1 MWGVNPLKDLD
12 CPRGVMETL
21 PMKRLTAAFSALVL
35 TSSLLMNSANAELTG
50 GTWTLTTE
58 SVTLNL
64 RGVSPYVEKTAAGLD
79 RIWFASP
86 DALPDPVMVVDCNE
100 SGSCA
105 RQTLASRFGSDAT
118 FVTLKDGTRKV
129 FFVEQ
134 APSGKKIRFATV
146 TGNTLAH
153 GSVSDLNVAGASVPQ
168 NERAWGVPDSVVL
181 PDGRV
186 RVYWVLAD
194 QATAKPGLPESVVS
208 ATSTDA
214 TATTFVRDPGA
225 RLTGGYVDTDIL
237 RAVDGDWVM
246 MVSTGPGAGTQY
258 LYMATSKDGL
268 SWDVL
273 PNPISTNSESAL
285 DPTGYETGTNTWR
298 IYYASAAPGKRTDE
312 NYILKRATLSWMA
325 SVATPTPTP
334 TPVATATP
342 TPTPTPTPSETA
354 SATPTP
360 TPTPTVVATVKP
372 AAKKTTI
379 TCVKG
384 KKTKKV
390 TAVKPKCPKG
400 YKKR

>member
-1 MWGVNPLKDLD
+1 
-12 CPRGVMETL
+12 
-21 PMKRLTAAFSALVL
+21 MKRLIAIFSAVVL
-35 TSSLLMNSANAELTG
+35 GSTLLMSSADADQTG
-50 GTWTLTTE
+50 GTWTFTPE
-58 SVTLNL
+58 SINLNL
-64 RGVSPYVEKTAAGLD
+64 RGVSPYVEKTASGLD

-100 SGSCA
+100 AGSCA

-129 FFVEQ
+129 FFVEMG
-134 APSGKKIRFATV
+134 PGGKKIRFATV

-153 GSVSDLNVAGASVPQ
+153 GAISDLNVAGSSVPQ

-214 TATTFVRDPGA
+214 TASSFVRDAGT

-237 RAVDGDWVM
+237 RATDGDWLM

-268 SWDVL
+268 AWDVL
-273 PNPISTNSESAL
+273 PNAISSNSESAL

-312 NYILKRATLSWMA
+312 NYILKRATLTWKA
-325 SVATPTPTP
+325 PVATPTPTPTP

-342 TPTPTPTPSETA
+342 TPTPTETPV
-354 SATPTP
+354 PTP
-360 TPTPTVVATVKP
+360 TPSATVVATVKP

-379 TCVKG
+379 RCVKG
-384 KKTKKV
+384 KTSKKV
-390 TAVKPKCPKG
+390 TAVNPKCPAG
-400 YKKR
+400 YKKK

>member
-1 MWGVNPLKDLD
+1 
-12 CPRGVMETL
+12 
-21 PMKRLTAAFSALVL
+21 MKRLIALFSAVVL
-35 TSSLLMNSANAELTG
+35 SSTLLMSLANANQTG
-50 GTWTLTTE
+50 GTWTFTPE
-58 SVTLNL
+58 NINLNL
-64 RGVSPYVEKTAAGLD
+64 RGVSPYVEKTASGLD

-100 SGSCA
+100 AGSCV

-129 FFVEQ
+129 FFVEMG
-134 APSGKKIRFATV
+134 PGGKKIRFATV

-153 GSVSDLNVAGASVPQ
+153 GAISDLNVAGSSVPQ

-194 QATAKPGLPESVVS
+194 QATTKPGLPESVVS

-214 TATTFVRDPGA
+214 TASSFVRDAGT

-237 RAVDGDWVM
+237 RTTDGDWLM

-268 SWDVL
+268 AWDVL
-273 PNPISTNSESAL
+273 PNAISSNSESAL

-312 NYILKRATLSWMA
+312 NYILKRATLTWKA
-325 SVATPTPTP
+325 PVATPTPTPTP

-342 TPTPTPTPSETA
+342 TPTPTETPV
-354 SATPTP
+354 PTP
-360 TPTPTVVATVKP
+360 TPSATVVATVKP

-384 KKTKKV
+384 KTSKKV
-390 TAVKPKCPKG
+390 TAVNPKCPAG
-400 YKKR
+400 YKKK

>member
-1 MWGVNPLKDLD
+1 
-12 CPRGVMETL
+12 
-21 PMKRLTAAFSALVL
+21 MKRLIALFSAVVL
-35 TSSLLMNSANAELTG
+35 SSTLLMSLANANQTG
-50 GTWTLTTE
+50 GTWTFTPE
-58 SVTLNL
+58 NINLNL
-64 RGVSPYVEKTAAGLD
+64 RGVSPYVEKTASGLD

-100 SGSCA
+100 AGSCV

-129 FFVEQ
+129 FFVEMG
-134 APSGKKIRFATV
+134 PGGKKIRFATV

-153 GSVSDLNVAGASVPQ
+153 GAVSDLNVAGSSVPQ

-214 TATTFVRDPGA
+214 TASSFVRDAGT

-237 RAVDGDWVM
+237 RATDGDWLM

-268 SWDVL
+268 AWDVL
-273 PNPISTNSESAL
+273 PNAISSNSESAL

-312 NYILKRATLSWMA
+312 NYILKRATLTWKA
-325 SVATPTPTP
+325 PVATPTPTPTP

-342 TPTPTPTPSETA
+342 TPTPTETPV
-354 SATPTP
+354 PTP
-360 TPTPTVVATVKP
+360 TPSATVVATVKP
-372 AAKKTTI
+372 AAKKKTI

-384 KKTKKV
+384 KTSKKV
-390 TAVKPKCPKG
+390 TAVNPKCPAG
-400 YKKR
+400 YKKK

>member
-1 MWGVNPLKDLD
+1 
-12 CPRGVMETL
+12 
-21 PMKRLTAAFSALVL
+21 MKRLIALFSAVVL
-35 TSSLLMNSANAELTG
+35 SSTLLMSLANANQTG
-50 GTWTLTTE
+50 GTWTFTPE
-58 SVTLNL
+58 NINLNL
-64 RGVSPYVEKTAAGLD
+64 RGVSPYVEKTASGLD

-100 SGSCA
+100 AGSCV

-129 FFVEQ
+129 FFVEMG
-134 APSGKKIRFATV
+134 PGGKKIRFATV

-153 GSVSDLNVAGASVPQ
+153 GAISDLNVAGSSVPQ

-214 TATTFVRDPGA
+214 TASSFVRDAGT

-237 RAVDGDWVM
+237 RATDGDWLM

-268 SWDVL
+268 AWDVL
-273 PNPISTNSESAL
+273 PNAISSNSESAL

-312 NYILKRATLSWMA
+312 NYILKRATLTWKA
-325 SVATPTPTP
+325 SVATPTPTPTP

-342 TPTPTPTPSETA
+342 TPTPTETPA
-354 SATPTP
+354 PTP
-360 TPTPTVVATVKP
+360 TPSATVVATVKP

-384 KKTKKV
+384 KTSKKV
-390 TAVKPKCPKG
+390 TAVNPKCPAG
-400 YKKR
+400 YKKK

>member
-1 MWGVNPLKDLD
+1 
-12 CPRGVMETL
+12 METF
-21 PMKRLTAAFSALVL
+21 PMKRLIAAFSALVL
-35 TSSLLMNSANAELTG
+35 SSSFLMNTASADLSG

-64 RGVSPYVEKTAAGLD
+64 RGVSPFVEKTAAGLD

-129 FFVEQ
+129 FFVEMG
-134 APSGKKIRFATV
+134 PGGKKIRFATV
-146 TGNTLAH
+146 SGNTLAH
-153 GSVSDLNVAGASVPQ
+153 GSVSDLNVAGSSVPQ

-214 TATTFVRDPGA
+214 TATSFVRDPGT

-273 PNPISTNSESAL
+273 PNPISTSSESAL

-312 NYILKRATLSWMA
+312 NYILKRATLSWKEA
-325 SVATPTPTP
+325 AATPTPTP

-342 TPTPTPTPSETA
+342 TPTPTPSETA
-354 SATPTP
+354 AATPTP

-400 YKKR
+400 YKKK

>member
-1 MWGVNPLKDLD
+1 
-12 CPRGVMETL
+12 
-21 PMKRLTAAFSALVL
+21 MKRLIALFSAVVL
-35 TSSLLMNSANAELTG
+35 SSTLLMSLANANQTD
-50 GTWTLTTE
+50 GTWTFTPE
-58 SVTLNL
+58 NINLNL
-64 RGVSPYVEKTAAGLD
+64 RGVSPYVEKTASGLD

-100 SGSCA
+100 AGSCV

-129 FFVEQ
+129 FFVEMG
-134 APSGKKIRFATV
+134 PGGKKIRFATV

-153 GSVSDLNVAGASVPQ
+153 GAISDLNVAGSSVPQ

-214 TATTFVRDPGA
+214 TASSFVRDAGT

-237 RAVDGDWVM
+237 RATDGDWLM

-268 SWDVL
+268 AWDVL
-273 PNPISTNSESAL
+273 PNAISSNSESAL

-312 NYILKRATLSWMA
+312 NYILKRATLTWKA
-325 SVATPTPTP
+325 PVATPTPTPTP

-342 TPTPTPTPSETA
+342 TPTPTETPV
-354 SATPTP
+354 PTP
-360 TPTPTVVATVKP
+360 TPSATVVATVKP

-384 KKTKKV
+384 KTSKKV
-390 TAVKPKCPKG
+390 TAVNPKCPAG
-400 YKKR
+400 YKKK

>member
-1 MWGVNPLKDLD
+1 
-12 CPRGVMETL
+12 
-21 PMKRLTAAFSALVL
+21 MKRLIALFSAVVL
-35 TSSLLMNSANAELTG
+35 SSTLLMSLANANQTG
-50 GTWTLTTE
+50 GTWTFTPE
-58 SVTLNL
+58 NINLNL
-64 RGVSPYVEKTAAGLD
+64 RGVSPYVEKTASGLD

-100 SGSCA
+100 AGSCV

-129 FFVEQ
+129 FFVEMG
-134 APSGKKIRFATV
+134 PGGKKIRFATV

-153 GSVSDLNVAGASVPQ
+153 GAISDLNVAGSSVPQ

-214 TATTFVRDPGA
+214 TASSFVRDAGT

-237 RAVDGDWVM
+237 RATDGDWLM

-268 SWDVL
+268 AWDVL
-273 PNPISTNSESAL
+273 PNAISSNSESAL

-312 NYILKRATLSWMA
+312 NYILKRATLTWKA
-325 SVATPTPTP
+325 SVATPTPTPTP

-342 TPTPTPTPSETA
+342 TPTPTETPV
-354 SATPTP
+354 PTP
-360 TPTPTVVATVKP
+360 TPSATVVATVKP

-379 TCVKG
+379 RCVKG
-384 KKTKKV
+384 KTSKKV
-390 TAVKPKCPKG
+390 TAVNPKCPAG
-400 YKKR
+400 YKKK

>member
-12 CPRGVMETL
+12 CPRGVMETF
-21 PMKRLTAAFSALVL
+21 PMKRLIAAFSALVL

-312 NYILKRATLSWMA
+312 NYILKRATLSWKA

>member
-1 MWGVNPLKDLD
+1 MRGINPLKDLD

-312 NYILKRATLSWMA
+312 NYILKRATLSWKA

-390 TAVKPKCPKG
+390 TAIKPKCPKG

>member
-1 MWGVNPLKDLD
+1 
-12 CPRGVMETL
+12 
-21 PMKRLTAAFSALVL
+21 MKRLIALFSAVVL
-35 TSSLLMNSANAELTG
+35 SSTLLMSLANANQTD
-50 GTWTLTTE
+50 GTWTFTPE
-58 SVTLNL
+58 NINLNL
-64 RGVSPYVEKTAAGLD
+64 RGVSPYVEKTASGLD

-100 SGSCA
+100 AGSCV

-129 FFVEQ
+129 FFVEMG
-134 APSGKKIRFATV
+134 PGGKKIRFATV

-153 GSVSDLNVAGASVPQ
+153 GAISDLNVAGSSVPQ

-214 TATTFVRDPGA
+214 TASSFVRDAGT

-237 RAVDGDWVM
+237 RATDGDWLM

-268 SWDVL
+268 AWDVL
-273 PNPISTNSESAL
+273 PNAISSNSESAL

-312 NYILKRATLSWMA
+312 NYILKRATLTWKA
-325 SVATPTPTP
+325 SVATPTPTPTP

-342 TPTPTPTPSETA
+342 TPTPTETPV
-354 SATPTP
+354 PTP
-360 TPTPTVVATVKP
+360 TPSATVVATVKP

-379 TCVKG
+379 RCVKG
-384 KKTKKV
+384 KTSKKV
-390 TAVKPKCPKG
+390 TAVNPKCPAG
-400 YKKR
+400 YKKK

>member
-1 MWGVNPLKDLD
+1 
-12 CPRGVMETL
+12 METL

-285 DPTGYETGTNTWR
+285 DPTGFETGTNTWR

-312 NYILKRATLSWMA
+312 NYILKRATLSWKA

>member
-1 MWGVNPLKDLD
+1 
-12 CPRGVMETL
+12 
-21 PMKRLTAAFSALVL
+21 MKRLIALFSAVVL
-35 TSSLLMNSANAELTG
+35 SSTLLMSLANANQTG
-50 GTWTLTTE
+50 GTWTFTPE
-58 SVTLNL
+58 NINLNL
-64 RGVSPYVEKTAAGLD
+64 RGVSPYVEKTASGLD

-100 SGSCA
+100 AGSCV

-129 FFVEQ
+129 FFVEMG
-134 APSGKKIRFATV
+134 PGGKKIRFATV

-153 GSVSDLNVAGASVPQ
+153 GAISDLNVAGSSVPQ

-214 TATTFVRDPGA
+214 TASSFVRDAGT

-237 RAVDGDWVM
+237 RATDGDWLM

-268 SWDVL
+268 AWDVL
-273 PNPISTNSESAL
+273 PNAISSNSESAL

-312 NYILKRATLSWMA
+312 NYILKRATLTWKA
-325 SVATPTPTP
+325 PVAIPTPTPTP

-342 TPTPTPTPSETA
+342 TPTPTETPV
-354 SATPTP
+354 PTP
-360 TPTPTVVATVKP
+360 TPSATVVATVKP

-384 KKTKKV
+384 KTSKKV
-390 TAVKPKCPKG
+390 TAVKPKCPAG
-400 YKKR
+400 YKKK

>member
-12 CPRGVMETL
+12 CPRGVMETI
-21 PMKRLTAAFSALVL
+21 PMKRLIAAFSALVL

>member
-1 MWGVNPLKDLD
+1 MRGINPLKDLD
-12 CPRGVMETL
+12 CPRGVMETF
-21 PMKRLTAAFSALVL
+21 PMKRLIAAFSALVL

-312 NYILKRATLSWMA
+312 NYILKRATLSWKA

>member
-1 MWGVNPLKDLD
+1 MRGINPLKDLD

-298 IYYASAAPGKRTDE
+298 IYYASATPGKRTDE

-390 TAVKPKCPKG
+390 TAIKPKCPKG

>member
-1 MWGVNPLKDLD
+1 
-12 CPRGVMETL
+12 
-21 PMKRLTAAFSALVL
+21 MKRLIALFSAVVL
-35 TSSLLMNSANAELTG
+35 SSTLLMSLANANQTG
-50 GTWTLTTE
+50 GTWTFTPE
-58 SVTLNL
+58 NINLNL
-64 RGVSPYVEKTAAGLD
+64 RGVSPYVEKTASGLD

-100 SGSCA
+100 AGSCV

-129 FFVEQ
+129 FFVEMG
-134 APSGKKIRFATV
+134 PGGKKIRFATV

-153 GSVSDLNVAGASVPQ
+153 GAISDLNVAGSSVPQ

-214 TATTFVRDPGA
+214 TASSFVRDAGT

-237 RAVDGDWVM
+237 RATDGDWLM

-268 SWDVL
+268 AWDVL
-273 PNPISTNSESAL
+273 PNAISSNSESAL

-312 NYILKRATLSWMA
+312 NYILKRATLTWKA
-325 SVATPTPTP
+325 PVATPTPTPTP

-342 TPTPTPTPSETA
+342 TPTPTETPV
-354 SATPTP
+354 PTP
-360 TPTPTVVATVKP
+360 TPSATVVATVKP

-384 KKTKKV
+384 KTSKKV
-390 TAVKPKCPKG
+390 TAVKPKCPAG
-400 YKKR
+400 YKKKSIS

>member
-1 MWGVNPLKDLD
+1 MRGINPLKDLD

-21 PMKRLTAAFSALVL
+21 PMKRLIAAFSALVL

-312 NYILKRATLSWMA
+312 NYILKRATLSWKA

-360 TPTPTVVATVKP
+360 TPTVVATVKP

-390 TAVKPKCPKG
+390 TAIKPKCPKG

>member
-1 MWGVNPLKDLD
+1 MRGINPLKDLD

-58 SVTLNL
+58 SVTLNI

-246 MVSTGPGAGTQY
+246 MVSTGPGAGTQF

-298 IYYASAAPGKRTDE
+298 IYYASAAPGKRTDA

-360 TPTPTVVATVKP
+360 TPTPTLVETVKP
-372 AAKKTTI
+372 AAKKNTI

-390 TAVKPKCPKG
+390 TAVKPKCPKD

>member
-1 MWGVNPLKDLD
+1 
-12 CPRGVMETL
+12 
-21 PMKRLTAAFSALVL
+21 MKRLIAVFSALL
-35 TSSLLMNSANAELTG
+35 LSSSLLMNTADADQTG
-50 GTWTLTTE
+50 GTWTFTSE
-58 SVTLNL
+58 SINLNL
-64 RGVSPYVEKTAAGLD
+64 RGVSPFVEKTAAGLD

-100 SGSCA
+100 AGSCV

-129 FFVEQ
+129 FFVEMG
-134 APSGKKIRFATV
+134 PGGKKIRFATV
-146 TGNTLAH
+146 AGNTLAH
-153 GSVSDLNVAGASVPQ
+153 GAVSDLNVAGSSVPQ

-214 TATTFVRDPGA
+214 TASSFVRDPGT

-237 RAVDGDWVM
+237 RATDGDWLM

-268 SWDVL
+268 AWDVL
-273 PNPISTNSESAL
+273 PNAISSNSESAL

-312 NYILKRATLSWMA
+312 NYILKRATLTWKA
-325 SVATPTPTP
+325 PVATPTPTP
-334 TPVATATP
+334 TPVATQTATP
-342 TPTPTPTPSETA
+342 TPTPTPVVTA
-354 SATPTP
+354 

-372 AAKKTTI
+372 VAKKTMI

-384 KKTKKV
+384 KLTKKV
-390 TAVKPKCPKG
+390 TAIKPKCPAG
-400 YKKR
+400 YKKK

>member
-1 MWGVNPLKDLD
+1 MRGINPLKDLD
-12 CPRGVMETL
+12 CPRGVMETF
-21 PMKRLTAAFSALVL
+21 PMKRLIAAFSALVL

-153 GSVSDLNVAGASVPQ
+153 GSVSDLNVAGSSVPQ

>member
-1 MWGVNPLKDLD
+1 MRGINPLKDLD

-86 DALPDPVMVVDCNE
+86 DALPDPVMAVDCNE

-273 PNPISTNSESAL
+273 PNPISTSSESAL

-312 NYILKRATLSWMA
+312 NYILKRATLSWKE
-325 SVATPTPTP
+325 SVVAPTPTP

-342 TPTPTPTPSETA
+342 TPTPTPSPSETA
-354 SATPTP
+354 SATP

>member
-1 MWGVNPLKDLD
+1 
-12 CPRGVMETL
+12 
-21 PMKRLTAAFSALVL
+21 MKRLIALFSAVVL
-35 TSSLLMNSANAELTG
+35 SSTLLMSLANANQTG
-50 GTWTLTTE
+50 GTWTFTPE
-58 SVTLNL
+58 NINLNL
-64 RGVSPYVEKTAAGLD
+64 RGVSPYVEKTASGLD

-100 SGSCA
+100 AGSCV

-129 FFVEQ
+129 FFVEMG
-134 APSGKKIRFATV
+134 PGGKKIRFATV

-153 GSVSDLNVAGASVPQ
+153 GAISDLNVAGSSVQQ

-214 TATTFVRDPGA
+214 TASSFVRDAGT

-237 RAVDGDWVM
+237 RATDGDWLM

-268 SWDVL
+268 AWDVL
-273 PNPISTNSESAL
+273 PNAISSNSESAL

-312 NYILKRATLSWMA
+312 NYILKRATLTWKA
-325 SVATPTPTP
+325 SVATPTPTPTP

-342 TPTPTPTPSETA
+342 TPTPTETPV
-354 SATPTP
+354 PTP
-360 TPTPTVVATVKP
+360 TPSATVVATVKP

-384 KKTKKV
+384 KTTKKV
-390 TAVKPKCPKG
+390 TAVNPKCPAG
-400 YKKR
+400 YKKK

>member
-1 MWGVNPLKDLD
+1 VRGINPLKDLD

-246 MVSTGPGAGTQY
+246 MVSTGPGAGTQF

-298 IYYASAAPGKRTDE
+298 IYYASATPGKRTDE

>member
-1 MWGVNPLKDLD
+1 
-12 CPRGVMETL
+12 
-21 PMKRLTAAFSALVL
+21 MKRLIALFSAVVL
-35 TSSLLMNSANAELTG
+35 SSTLLMSLANANQTG
-50 GTWTLTTE
+50 GTWTFTPE
-58 SVTLNL
+58 NINLNL
-64 RGVSPYVEKTAAGLD
+64 RGVSPYVEKTASGLD

-100 SGSCA
+100 AGSCV

-129 FFVEQ
+129 FFVEMG
-134 APSGKKIRFATV
+134 PGGKKIRFATV

-153 GSVSDLNVAGASVPQ
+153 GAISDLNVAGSSVPQ

-214 TATTFVRDPGA
+214 TASSFVRDAGT

-237 RAVDGDWVM
+237 RATDGDWLM

-268 SWDVL
+268 AWDVL
-273 PNPISTNSESAL
+273 PNAISSNSESAL

-312 NYILKRATLSWMA
+312 NYILKRATLTWKA
-325 SVATPTPTP
+325 PVATPTPTPTP

-342 TPTPTPTPSETA
+342 TPTPTETPV
-354 SATPTP
+354 PTP
-360 TPTPTVVATVKP
+360 TPSATVVATVKP
-372 AAKKTTI
+372 VVKKTTI

-384 KKTKKV
+384 KTSKKV
-390 TAVKPKCPKG
+390 TAVNPKCPAG
-400 YKKR
+400 YKKK

>member
-1 MWGVNPLKDLD
+1 
-12 CPRGVMETL
+12 
-21 PMKRLTAAFSALVL
+21 MKRLIALFSAVVL
-35 TSSLLMNSANAELTG
+35 SSTLLMSLANANQTG
-50 GTWTLTTE
+50 GTWTFTPE
-58 SVTLNL
+58 NINLNL
-64 RGVSPYVEKTAAGLD
+64 RGVSPYVEKTASGLD

-100 SGSCA
+100 AGSCV

-129 FFVEQ
+129 FFVEMG
-134 APSGKKIRFATV
+134 PGGKKIRFATV

-153 GSVSDLNVAGASVPQ
+153 GAISDLNVAGSSVPQ

-214 TATTFVRDPGA
+214 TASSFVRDAGT

-237 RAVDGDWVM
+237 RAPDGDWLM

-268 SWDVL
+268 AWDVL
-273 PNPISTNSESAL
+273 PNAISSNSESAL

-312 NYILKRATLSWMA
+312 NYILKRATLTWKA
-325 SVATPTPTP
+325 PVATPTPTPTP

-342 TPTPTPTPSETA
+342 TPTPTETPV
-354 SATPTP
+354 PTP
-360 TPTPTVVATVKP
+360 TPSATVVATVKP

-379 TCVKG
+379 RCVKG
-384 KKTKKV
+384 KTSKKV
-390 TAVKPKCPKG
+390 TAVNPKCPAG
-400 YKKR
+400 YKKK

>member
-1 MWGVNPLKDLD
+1 
-12 CPRGVMETL
+12 
-21 PMKRLTAAFSALVL
+21 MKRLIALFSAVVL
-35 TSSLLMNSANAELTG
+35 SSTLLMSLANANQTG
-50 GTWTLTTE
+50 GTWTFTPE
-58 SVTLNL
+58 NINLNL
-64 RGVSPYVEKTAAGLD
+64 RGVSPYVEKTASGLD

-100 SGSCA
+100 AGSCV

-129 FFVEQ
+129 FFVEMG
-134 APSGKKIRFATV
+134 PGGKKIRFATV

-153 GSVSDLNVAGASVPQ
+153 GAVSDLNVAGSSVPQ

-214 TATTFVRDPGA
+214 TASSFVRDAGT

-237 RAVDGDWVM
+237 RATDGDWLM

-268 SWDVL
+268 AWDVL
-273 PNPISTNSESAL
+273 PNAISSNSESAL

-312 NYILKRATLSWMA
+312 NYILKRATLTWKA
-325 SVATPTPTP
+325 PVATPTPTPTP

-342 TPTPTPTPSETA
+342 TPTPTETPV
-354 SATPTP
+354 PTP
-360 TPTPTVVATVKP
+360 TPSATVVATVKP

-384 KKTKKV
+384 KTSKKV
-390 TAVKPKCPKG
+390 TAVNPKCPAG
-400 YKKR
+400 YKKK

>member
-1 MWGVNPLKDLD
+1 MRGINPLKDLD
-12 CPRGVMETL
+12 CPRGVMETFT
-21 PMKRLTAAFSALVL
+21 MKRLIAAFSALVL

-298 IYYASAAPGKRTDE
+298 IYYASAAHGKRTDE

>member
-1 MWGVNPLKDLD
+1 
-12 CPRGVMETL
+12 
-21 PMKRLTAAFSALVL
+21 MKRLIALFSAVVL
-35 TSSLLMNSANAELTG
+35 SSTLLMSLANANQTG
-50 GTWTLTTE
+50 GTWTFTPE
-58 SVTLNL
+58 NINLNL
-64 RGVSPYVEKTAAGLD
+64 RGVSPYVEKTASGLD

-100 SGSCA
+100 AGSCV

-129 FFVEQ
+129 FFVEMG
-134 APSGKKIRFATV
+134 PGGKKIRFATV

-153 GSVSDLNVAGASVPQ
+153 GAISDLNVAGSSVPQ

-214 TATTFVRDPGA
+214 TASSFVRDAGT

-237 RAVDGDWVM
+237 RATDGDWLM

-268 SWDVL
+268 AWDVL
-273 PNPISTNSESAL
+273 PNAISSNSESAL

-312 NYILKRATLSWMA
+312 NYILKRATLTWKA
-325 SVATPTPTP
+325 SVATPTPTPTP

-342 TPTPTPTPSETA
+342 TPTPTETPV
-354 SATPTP
+354 PTP
-360 TPTPTVVATVKP
+360 TPSATVVATVKP

-384 KKTKKV
+384 KTSKKV
-390 TAVKPKCPKG
+390 TAVNPKCPAG
-400 YKKR
+400 YKKK

>member
-1 MWGVNPLKDLD
+1 
-12 CPRGVMETL
+12 METF
-21 PMKRLTAAFSALVL
+21 PMKRLIAAFSALVL
-35 TSSLLMNSANAELTG
+35 SSSFLMNTASADLSG

-64 RGVSPYVEKTAAGLD
+64 RGVSPFVEKTAAGLD

-129 FFVEQ
+129 FFVEMG
-134 APSGKKIRFATV
+134 PGGKKIRFATV

-153 GSVSDLNVAGASVPQ
+153 GSVSDLNVAGSSVPQ

-214 TATTFVRDPGA
+214 TATSFVRDPGT

-298 IYYASAAPGKRTDE
+298 IYYASAAPGRRTDE
-312 NYILKRATLSWMA
+312 NYILKRATLSWKEA
-325 SVATPTPTP
+325 VVTPTPTP
-334 TPVATATP
+334 TPVATA

-372 AAKKTTI
+372 VVKKTTI

-390 TAVKPKCPKG
+390 TAVKPKCPAG
-400 YKKR
+400 YKKK

>member
-1 MWGVNPLKDLD
+1 
-12 CPRGVMETL
+12 
-21 PMKRLTAAFSALVL
+21 MKRLIALFSAVIL
-35 TSSLLMNSANAELTG
+35 SSTLLMSLANANQTG
-50 GTWTLTTE
+50 GTWTFTPE
-58 SVTLNL
+58 NINLNL
-64 RGVSPYVEKTAAGLD
+64 RGVSPYVEKTASGLD

-100 SGSCA
+100 AGSCV

-129 FFVEQ
+129 FFVEMG
-134 APSGKKIRFATV
+134 PGGKKIRFATV

-153 GSVSDLNVAGASVPQ
+153 GAISDLNVAGSSVPQ

-214 TATTFVRDPGA
+214 TASSFVRDAGT

-237 RAVDGDWVM
+237 RATDGDWLM

-268 SWDVL
+268 AWDVL
-273 PNPISTNSESAL
+273 PNAISSNSESAL

-312 NYILKRATLSWMA
+312 NYILKRATLTWKA
-325 SVATPTPTP
+325 PVAIPTPTPTP

-342 TPTPTPTPSETA
+342 TPTPTETPV
-354 SATPTP
+354 PTP
-360 TPTPTVVATVKP
+360 TPSATVVATVKP

-379 TCVKG
+379 RCVKG
-384 KKTKKV
+384 KTSKKV
-390 TAVKPKCPKG
+390 TAVNPKCPAG
-400 YKKR
+400 YKKK